1 MNLDSFTRKYKL
13 AKTLRFE
20 LRPIGKTL
28 QTFREKFLPGDKRR
42 DVAYPGV
49 KELLDDQ
56 HKALLERTLSNP
68 PPLDWERLA
77 RAYGEYRSS
86 DKSKEAKDALAAEQA
101 TFRKALAAHFRSD
114 EAFALLTAPTPQKL
128 FKSLQDEY
136 ARNNEPLPDDLST
149 FLRFSC
155 YFKGYQENRRNIYS
169 DEPQATAAANRAVNE
184 NFQKFLE
191 DIHIVRHISEKY
203 PEILADAERELSS
216 LLKGKPLASLFEPAA
231 YGGFLAQSHIDF
243 FNSVL
248 GGFVPA
254 EGEKTRGINEFINLY
269 LPQHEEARADRAL
282 VPLRPLYKQILS
294 DRESHSLV
302 PRKFE
307 KDKDKDVLSAIR
319 DMLEGQ
325 FLALHHQ
332 KVVVNVPDALQSLL
346 ATLSSSPAIWVDGAE
361 ISRVSKDLLGS
372 WDALSALMESAA
384 EARFA
389 SESTE
394 RKRLDAIGKWLKK
407 PVFSLAE
414 LGNLREETDTGTTI
428 VNVSEL
434 WKGPVAAERFAA
446 VRNAVAEVLPAL
458 ASAKSD
464 TETPLRERKEL
475 VAKIKGALDAILDL
489 LHFVKPLHAGEG
501 LDRDNAFYGTFDMLY
516 DALDGFVPLYNKV
529 RNYLTRKPGET
540 ERVKLMFEN
549 PSFLEGWEQNLET
562 KRTCV
567 LFIRDGLYY
576 LGVMDPSAKT
586 DFSKLAA
593 PETPGCYRKMDYK
606 AIQKAAQYFSIKQ
619 IKPQNPPQFVLDW
632 LAKGFDK
639 KTLNREQL
647 TRLISYVIDD
657 FIPNYPPLKDRSGRV
672 AFDFSFRN
680 PIGYG
685 SWKEFTDHIA
695 SMAYRITFENI
706 PDATIANLV
715 EEGRLC
721 LFLLWNKDFSKA
733 SSGRP
738 NLHTQYWNAVFSPEN
753 LRDAIIQL
761 NGEAELFFRP
771 KSIREPF
778 RHKVGEKMVNRRGR
792 DGSPIPESIHGEL
805 FRHVNGSP
813 EPLSAAARAWLSS
826 GNLVVKD
833 VAHEIVKDARF
844 AEDKFSFHV
853 PITINFKQPDAPAR
867 FNDQVREFL
876 RANPDVNVIGID
888 RGERN
893 LLYLALVDR
902 KGNLLEQRSFNVVS
916 QLRRD
921 GVPVCTDYQ
930 AKLVQSEKDRAEARA
945 SWAEIGAIK
954 DLKEGYL
961 SAVVHEIAKMMVE
974 RNAVVVLEDL
984 NRGFK
989 RGRFRIERQV
999 YQKFEKALID
1009 KLNYLVF
1016 KDRGMAEPGGT
1027 LRGYQLTN
1035 AFESFE
1041 AIGKH
1046 KQTGFLFYVPAGYTS
1061 KIDPTTGFTN
1071 LFNTKKCANAAGV
1084 RDFFAAFDSIRWDA
1098 ARHAFAFSFD
1108 YANFKTSQES
1118 HRTQWTV
1125 FSADRR
1131 LVFDKDAKS
1140 EKEINPTAIILAAL
1154 AARGIAVADGFDL
1167 KALLLATEPSKA
1179 NAAFFRSVFYAF
1191 DRTLQMRNSSADGD
1205 HIQSPVLNGRGE
1217 FFDSRK
1223 ADPRL
1228 PVDADANGAYHIALK
1243 GLQLLEENLA
1253 AKTSDLKIE
1262 HKAWFRFAQELAARK
1277 FRQA

>member
-28 QTFREKFLPGDKRR
+28 QTFREKFLPGDERR

-77 RAYGEYRSS
+77 RACEEYRSS

-101 TFRKALAAHFRSD
+101 AFRKALAAHFKSD

-136 ARNNEPLPDDLST
+136 ARKKVPLPDDLAT

-155 YFKGYQENRRNIYS
+155 YFKGYQENRQNIYS

-191 DIHIVRHISEKY
+191 NIRIVRHISEKY
-203 PEILADAERELSS
+203 PEILADAERELSP
-216 LLKGKPLASLFEPAA
+216 LLKGKSLASLFEPAA
-231 YGGFLAQSHIDF
+231 YGGFLAQSRIDF

-254 EGEKTRGINEFINLY
+254 EGEKTRGINEFVNLY
-269 LPQHEEARADRAL
+269 RQQHEEARADRAL

-302 PRKFE
+302 PRMFE
-307 KDKDKDVLSAIR
+307 NDESVVSAIR

-325 FLALHHQ
+325 FLALRLQ
-332 KVVVNVPDALQSLL
+332 EDVVNVPDALQSLL
-346 ATLSSSPAIWVDGAE
+346 ATLSPSPTIWVDGAD

-372 WDALSALMESAA
+372 WDALAALMESAA

-394 RKRLDAIGKWLKK
+394 RKRLDAVEKWLKK

-414 LGNLREETDTGTTI
+414 LGNLREETDTGTTV

-434 WKGPVAAERFAA
+434 WKGPVAAERFTA
-446 VRNAVAEVLPAL
+446 VRTAVAEVVPAL
-458 ASAKSD
+458 ASAMSD
-464 TETPLRERKEL
+464 KETPLRERKEL
-475 VAKIKGALDAILDL
+475 VAKIKEALDAILDL

-501 LDRDNAFYGTFDMLY
+501 LDRDDAFYGMFDMLY
-516 DALDGFVPLYNKV
+516 DALDGFIPLYNKV

-540 ERVKLMFEN
+540 ERVKLMFDN
-549 PSFLEGWEQNLET
+549 PTLADGWDQNKE
-562 KRTCV
+562 KDNTCV

-593 PETPGCYRKMDYK
+593 PETPGCYRKMIYK
-606 AIQKAAQYFSIKQ
+606 LLPGPNKMLPKVFFSKKGEALFHPPAA
-619 IKPQNPPQFVLDW
+619 L
-632 LAKGFDK
+632 LAKYHAGVYKKGEGFDLAFCHELIDFFK
-639 KTLNREQL
+639 SAIAMHPDWSKFGFRFSPTKSYNGIDEFYREVSEQGYA
-647 TRLISYVIDD
+647 IS
-657 FIPNYPPLKDRSGRV
+657 
-672 AFDFSFRN
+672 
-680 PIGYG
+680 
-685 SWKEFTDHIA
+685 
-695 SMAYRITFENI
+695 FENI
-706 PDATIANLV
+706 PDATIARLV
-715 EEGRLC
+715 DEGKLC

-733 SSGRP
+733 STGRP

-753 LRDAIIQL
+753 LRDVIIKL

-792 DGSPIPESIHGEL
+792 DGSPIPESVHGEL
-805 FRHVNGSP
+805 FRHVNGSL
-813 EPLSAAARAWLSS
+813 EPLSDAARAWLSS
-826 GNLVVKD
+826 GNLVIKD

-876 RANPDVNVIGID
+876 LANPDVNVIGID

-916 QLRRD
+916 RLRRD
-921 GVPVCTDYQ
+921 GVPIRTDYQ
-930 AKLVQSEKDRAEARA
+930 ARLVQSEKDRAEARA

-961 SAVVHEIAKMMVE
+961 SAVIHEIAKMMVE
-974 RNAVVVLEDL
+974 RNAIVVLEDL
-984 NRGFK
+984 NFGFK

-1027 LRGYQLTN
+1027 LCGYQLTN

-1041 AIGKH
+1041 SIG

-1071 LFNTKKCANAAGV
+1071 LFNTKKCANAVGV
-1084 RDFFAAFDSIRWDA
+1084 RDFFAAFDSIQWDA

-1140 EKEINPTAIILAAL
+1140 EKEINPTDIILAAL

-1191 DRTLQMRNSSADGD
+1191 DRTLQMRNSSSRTDED
-1205 HIQSPVLNGRGE
+1205 YIQSPVLNGRGE
-1217 FFDSRK
+1217 FFDSRN
-1223 ADPRL
+1223 AGPGL

-1253 AKTSDLKIE
+1253 AKTPDLKIE